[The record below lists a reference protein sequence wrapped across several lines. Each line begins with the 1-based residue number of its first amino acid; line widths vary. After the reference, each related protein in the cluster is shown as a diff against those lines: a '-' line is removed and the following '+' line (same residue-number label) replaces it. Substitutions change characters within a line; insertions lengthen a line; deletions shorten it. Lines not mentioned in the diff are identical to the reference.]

1 MYGNR
6 SPEDPRRII
15 RNYIAIK
22 DALPLTAETLPRMDH
37 ESHQDTKKFHDD
49 QIEKLQR
56 DYQRIQDR
64 IDAMYLDKLDKLID
78 APFFQLRAAEWRN
91 DQSRITTEIEAHRT
105 ANKHYVDE
113 GVKLLDLANRAYL
126 LFDRQPPREKR
137 KLLDFVLS
145 NCSWKNGEL
154 MAHYREPFDLL
165 AGAVIADH
173 AMIAAAHQEVAK
185 NENWLLG

>member
-1 MYGNR
+1 
-6 SPEDPRRII
+6 
-15 RNYIAIK
+15 
-22 DALPLTAETLPRMDH
+22 MDH

-105 ANKHYVDE
+105 ANKHYIDE

-126 LFDRQPPREKR
+126 LFGRQPPREKR